1 MLMLMLTML
10 EMGFSVR
17 SFSLPATT
25 HCLGLSLT
33 HNGGK
38 ELWLGDGIKDNRFV
52 PTPVFSPSRVLLPL
66 KESLWGWMQNF
77 WLVNSRL
84 AHSAFSIAGRLH
96 FFLLLCWP
104 SILPAP
110 SSLFIHLASSNATR
124 LSIVYFVSFYF
135 YAYLSFTF
143 FFEELTETLSKPW
156 AYPKTEKEK
165 MYDHFLFAP
174 QLTHWKR
181 LWAFKPPRFD
191 RTLGQY
197 LYMYWFN

>member
-1 MLMLMLTML
+1 MLLMLMLLMLTLMMMMMLMSMLVLTML

-38 ELWLGDGIKDNRFV
+38 ELWLGDGIRDNRFV
-52 PTPVFSPSRVLLPL
+52 PTPSLFSVPRVASSKKNLF
-66 KESLWGWMQNF
+66 GRMQNF

-104 SILPAP
+104 SILPAA
-110 SSLFIHLASSNATR
+110 SSLFIHLASMLLCLVLLLC
-124 LSIVYFVSFYF
+124 LS
-135 YAYLSFTF
+135 
-143 FFEELTETLSKPW
+143 
-156 AYPKTEKEK
+156 
-165 MYDHFLFAP
+165 
-174 QLTHWKR
+174 
-181 LWAFKPPRFD
+181 
-191 RTLGQY
+191 
-197 LYMYWFN
+197 